1 VAVISVNADDFR
13 NFQRTLKRMDKDI
26 SRELNKELRKV
37 IASTIVPAARSN
49 AGWSSRI
56 PSAIKP
62 TVGVRNIGARVAS
75 KQAPHGRAYE
85 GLQKGLRSNSH
96 FRHPVF
102 GNRQVWVSQATRP
115 FLAPAF
121 EENAGEAV
129 KAAEE
134 AIQSAAR
141 AAGFK

>member
-1 VAVISVNADDFR
+1 MAVISVDADDFR
-13 NFQRTLKRMDKDI
+13 NFQRTLKKMDKDI
-26 SRELNKELRKV
+26 SRELNKQLRKV

-49 AGWSSRI
+49 ASWSSRI
-56 PSAIKP
+56 PAAIKP
-62 TVGVRNIGARVAS
+62 SVGTRNIGARVAS

-85 GLQKGLRSNSH
+85 GLQKGLRNNSH

-102 GNRQVWVSQATRP
+102 GNRNVWVSQATRP

-121 EENAGEAV
+121 ESNAAEAT

-134 AIQSAAR
+134 AISQAAS